1 MQDKKRRSNRE
12 QTEET
17 RLTLLKAARAAFM
30 ERGYGP
36 TSTPEIVSA
45 AGITR
50 GALYYHFPDKLAL
63 FRAVIAQEMSDAASA
78 IDVAAARS
86 PDVPADAAGQLGIRV
101 ACEHLYLFAV

>member
-63 FRAVIAQEMSDAASA
+63 FFAKLYIARTIPIFAA
-78 IDVAAARS
+78 
-86 PDVPADAAGQLGIRV
+86 
-101 ACEHLYLFAV
+101 

>member
-36 TSTPEIVSA
+36 TSTPEIVSGRELEVTA
-45 AGITR
+45 LEIT
-50 GALYYHFPDKLAL
+50 
-63 FRAVIAQEMSDAASA
+63 S
-78 IDVAAARS
+78 
-86 PDVPADAAGQLGIRV
+86 
-101 ACEHLYLFAV
+101 